1 MNLTYEAI
9 ARRIDHA
16 LLLPTMTPAETLAGC
31 LLAARY
37 EVASVCVKPHAV
49 RLAVE
54 ALQGSVVQVGTVV
67 GFPHGGQSTAN
78 KVAEARE
85 AIQLGATEI
94 DMVVNLG
101 EVLGGGWRTVEDELR
116 QVTQAVKEH
125 QRMIK
130 VIFETCYLTDQQK
143 IYLCEICGTV
153 GVDYVKT
160 STGFGTGGA
169 TRADLVL
176 MKKHSS
182 TQVKL
187 KASGG
192 IRNLQTAIEFVELG
206 AERLGVSRTT
216 EILDEL
222 YQQLNLPNRVVS
234 RETSTSTTQ
243 PGDTY

>member
-31 LLAARY
+31 QMAARY
-37 EVASVCVKPHAV
+37 GVASVCVKPHAV
-49 RLAVE
+49 RLAVD

-85 AIQLGATEI
+85 AIHLGATEI
-94 DMVVNLG
+94 DMVVNIG
-101 EVLGGGWRTVEDELR
+101 EVLGGGWPTVEDELL
-116 QVTQAVKEH
+116 QVTQVVKEH
-125 QRMIK
+125 QRLIK
-130 VIFETCYLTDQQK
+130 VIFETCYLTDEQK
-143 IYLCEICGTV
+143 IHLCEICRKV

-169 TRADLVL
+169 TRMDLVL

-182 TQVKL
+182 PQVKL

-192 IRNLQTAIEFVELG
+192 IRDLQTAIEFVELG
-206 AERLGVSRTT
+206 AERLGVSRTA

-222 YQQLNLPNRVVS
+222 RQRLKLPSRIVS
-234 RETSTSTTQ
+234 RETLTSTARTS
-243 PGDTY
+243 DTY